1 MENAEE
7 VEKVNMKRLIPKL
20 ALAMVVAATL
30 VSCGQAQ
37 LRVAL
42 IGPSRT
48 GDTFA
53 TALYNGAQMAIEEW
67 NAKGGVLGMKIVPV
81 VEDSLEDPAA
91 AAAAARKV
99 IDTVHV
105 HYIIGDV
112 YSAPSI
118 AISEVANAAKVI
130 QISPCSTRA
139 GLTVDASGATKAY
152 IFRASFTD
160 PAQAK
165 AAAQFAR
172 GKLKARR
179 AFILSN
185 PSDAYSE
192 GLAAAF
198 EPAFVKAGGV
208 SVGNEH
214 YAAADSDLTAILR
227 KIKAAKPDVV
237 YLPDLY
243 TVANAFMRQA
253 KAQGTKTPF
262 VGADAWLSENLDLQ
276 ACEGSYFTAH
286 YWAEDPRAEVK
297 AFSAAYSAKFKG
309 TPYFEEAAP
318 VAGCAYDA
326 ANLLLQAIKK
336 AGSDS
341 VEKVKAALEGVSFSG
356 VSGSFTFDAHHDPVK
371 AIAILHISE
380 GKIGYDSAVSP

>member
-1 MENAEE
+1 MS
-7 VEKVNMKRLIPKL
+7 MKRVIPIL
-20 ALAMVVAATL
+20 AFAMGIVAAF
-30 VSCGQAQ
+30 VGSSQAQ
-37 LRVAL
+37 LSVAV

-81 VEDSLEDPAA
+81 VEDSLEDPAM

-112 YSAPSI
+112 YSVPSI

-130 QISPCSTRA
+130 QISPCATRA

-152 IFRASFTD
+152 IFRACFTD

-165 AAAQFAR
+165 VAAQFAR
-172 GKLKARR
+172 GKLKAGK

-185 PSDAYSE
+185 PSDAYSA
-192 GLAAAF
+192 GLAEAF

-208 SVGNEH
+208 SVGKEH
-214 YAAADSDLTAILR
+214 YAAADSDFTAILR
-227 KIKAAKPDVV
+227 KVKAAKPDVV
-237 YLPDLY
+237 YLPDFY

-253 KAQGTKTPF
+253 KAQGIKTPF
-262 VGADAWLSENLDLQ
+262 IGSDAWLSENLDLQ
-276 ACEGSYFTAH
+276 ACEGSYFTEH
-286 YWAEDPRAEVK
+286 YWAGDPRAEVET
-297 AFSAAYSAKFKG
+297 FMAAYSAKFKG
-309 TPYFEEAAP
+309 TPYFEEGAL
-318 VAGCAYDA
+318 VAGGAYDA
-326 ANLLLQAIKK
+326 ANLLLQAIRK
-336 AGSDS
+336 AGGDD
-341 VEKVKAALEGVSFSG
+341 VEKVKAALEGISFSG

-371 AIAILHISE
+371 AVAILHISE